1 MSKKSLSYYTEVE
14 KFYFSP
20 LVTLGQGIHTDDY
33 LNLYV
38 FLGKSTNFN
47 SDIPDI
53 ELSSNELKS
62 IFKNLIVLKKA
73 NLSDIS
79 PVIERINWKTN
90 TFYFAYDEKVNFG
103 IKGQDNKLIKP
114 FYVKNKYDQVFKCL
128 WNGVTVANS
137 FNITSIAN
145 NSTHYTILHEG
156 GTFDIDSLITIDTT
170 IPEDYNGTFKVVG
183 SKVGSANVICALNES
198 FTMSAD
204 SPYLSGGR
212 IRNAVL
218 TSEEPILGTGTY
230 TDDLI
235 VKTSDGYKWKYLYTI
250 DKAAKIKFSDDDYIA
265 VPIKNIEKYP
275 YSSSVGWGSIDVVNV
290 VNGGSGYSNGTNTV
304 NVLISGD
311 GTGATAEAFVSNN
324 SIQDITILNKGYDYT
339 HANVSVIPAT
349 GYSGFGAEIDYSIS
363 PIGGHSF
370 DLLQELYCTDVM
382 VSVQFQRTE
391 SGKLP
396 TDFSFNQIGIIYNPY
411 LTSNTT
417 VHSNSSYISCTT
429 DMLVT
434 TLGVPFIEDEVVYQ
448 GISLEDSTFRGTVLS
463 FNSSNNY
470 LTLINTTG
478 TPQQSYELIGTES
491 NTSKIIQQIFPSTYV
506 PNSGNIF
513 YVENKVD
520 VKRDALGTEQ
530 IRILINYK

>member
-1 MSKKSLSYYTEVE
+1 MSKKSLTYYTEVE

-20 LVTLGQGIHTDDY
+20 LVVLGQGVHTDDY

-38 FLGKSTNFN
+38 FLAKSTEFDSN
-47 SDIPDI
+47 IPDI
-53 ELSSNELKS
+53 DLSPDETKK

-79 PVIERINWKTN
+79 PVIERINWKEN

-103 IKGQDNKLIKP
+103 IKGLDNKLTKP

-128 WNGVTVANS
+128 WNGITVANS
-137 FNITSIAN
+137 YNITSIAN

-170 IPEDYNGTFKVVG
+170 IPEDYNGTYKVVA

-198 FTMSAD
+198 FAMSAD
-204 SPYLSGGR
+204 SSYTSGGR

-218 TSEEPILGTGTY
+218 TTEEPILGTGTY

-250 DKAAKIKFSDDDYIA
+250 DKAAKLKFSDDDYMA
-265 VPIKNIEKYP
+265 VPIKNIVKYP
-275 YSSSVGWGSIDVVNV
+275 YSDGIGWGSIDVVNV

-304 NVLISGD
+304 NILISGD
-311 GTGATAEAFVSNN
+311 GIGATAEAFVSNN
-324 SIQDITILNKGYDYT
+324 SIQDITVLNKGVDYT
-339 HANVSVIPAT
+339 YANVAVIPAT
-349 GYSGFGAEIDYSIS
+349 GYSGFGSEIEYSIS

-370 DLLQELYCTDVM
+370 DLLKELYCTDVI

-396 TDFSFNQIGIIYNPY
+396 ANFSFNQIGLLYNPY
-411 LTSNTT
+411 LNTNTT
-417 VHSNSSYISCTT
+417 IHANSSYIPCTT
-429 DMLVT
+429 DMIVT
-434 TLGVPFIEDEVVYQ
+434 SLGSSFIENEVVYQ

-463 FNSSNNY
+463 FDSSNNY